1 MKKMNG
7 LFVAAFVLALV
18 GTACAMGAIAL
29 AYLFKKT
36 ELAVLAGA
44 GGALCVFVG
53 IIVGYT
59 SKPKKEKQ
67 KTIDN
72 DIEV

>member
-44 GGALCVFVG
+44 GGALCVFVLKG
-53 IIVGYT
+53 
-59 SKPKKEKQ
+59 E
-67 KTIDN
+67 
-72 DIEV
+72 